1 MSSHN
6 ELFTEF
12 CCAFHALSI
21 KYRLHSAQEILGFKH
36 KEFLSKAR
44 LIDDHFLT
52 NGATQ

>member
-1 MSSHN
+1 LLRFPRTFN
-6 ELFTEF
+6 QIQATN
-12 CCAFHALSI
+12 ALSI
-21 KYRLHSAQEILGFKH
+21 NILHSAQEILGFKH